1 MTDRD
6 RWRRHQQDWEEE
18 RLKPALER
26 SPERRPRFITQ
37 SGVEIDRIY
46 TSEDLHDPAND
57 PDRDRPRYAFSPP
70 DGGVQSGWDE
80 IDDLAL
86 PGEPPFTRGI
96 HPTGHRGRLWTMRM
110 FAGFGTAE
118 DTNQRFK
125 SLIAGGGTGLSIA
138 YDMPT
143 LYGYDHDEPQAE
155 GEFGTC
161 GVAVSS
167 LADMEIL
174 LDGLPVGEITHLH
187 DHQLPGADDLGHVHR
202 RRRED
207 GRAARAADRHAAERH
222 PQGVHR
228 PEGVHL
234 PAAPRR

>member
-1 MTDRD
+1 MTDRN
-6 RWRRHQQDWEEE
+6 RWREHQQRWEAE

-37 SGVEIDRIY
+37 SGVEIDRVY

-57 PDRDRPRYAFSPP
+57 PDRGRPRYAFSPGA
-70 DGGVQSGWDE
+70 DGDEPGWDE

-125 SLIAGGGTGLSIA
+125 ALIAAGGTGLSIA
-138 YDMPT
+138 YDTRQCPLFT
-143 LYGYDHDEPQAE
+143 LWRNPLPFEDGYVTGLEPCINLPNTKGFEKSQ
-155 GEFGTC
+155 GR
-161 GVAVSS
+161 VAV
-167 LADMEIL
+167 LQPDETRRFDLRLEVLPTPADVTRTRQEIEAL
-174 LDGLPVGEITHLH
+174 
-187 DHQLPGADDLGHVHR
+187 QRGATPKIF
-202 RRRED
+202 
-207 GRAARAADRHAAERH
+207 DR
-222 PQGVHR
+222 PQQGWS
-228 PEGVHL
+228 P
-234 PAAPRR
+234 